1 MLRKR
6 YPNGAR
12 KTWYSTATFAIN
24 GSITVGE
31 AAVFDLRRKEGRRS
45 RSVSS
50 GRNDR
55 ACTRYVSRKLIEI
68 GRIKNI
74 IDREDSKFVNL
85 NSIIYFRN
93 HTVKNSFIL

>member
-31 AAVFDLRRKEGRRS
+31 AAVFDLRRKEGRHFVR
-45 RSVSS
+45 VPYLPVEMME
-50 GRNDR
+50 R
-55 ACTRYVSRKLIEI
+55 AHVSR
-68 GRIKNI
+68 
-74 IDREDSKFVNL
+74 
-85 NSIIYFRN
+85 NSLKRANKI
-93 HTVKNSFIL
+93 